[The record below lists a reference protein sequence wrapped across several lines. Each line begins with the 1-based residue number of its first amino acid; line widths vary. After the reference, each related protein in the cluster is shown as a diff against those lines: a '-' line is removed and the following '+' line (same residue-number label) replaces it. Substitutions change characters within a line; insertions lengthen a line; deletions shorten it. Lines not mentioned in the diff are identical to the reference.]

1 MLSIT
6 HHPSEDA
13 LNSSHSPASTSP
25 PPSPPPAPVCRRSQ
39 SSTSVS
45 AATAFPL
52 VSQRPLQPLQGT
64 EETTQALC
72 SVNIGRREVEA
83 GHCC

>member
-13 LNSSHSPASTSP
+13 LNSSHSPASTS
-25 PPSPPPAPVCRRSQ
+25 SPPVCRRSQ
-39 SSTSVS
+39 SSVRVS